1 MGIDELLD
9 TVGLKL
15 RYRYAYLGKIFSGQW
30 IVMIFA
36 PTIWR

>member
-15 RYRYAYLGKIFSGQW
+15 RYRYAYLGEIFSGQR
-30 IVMIFA
+30 IVMILA
-36 PTIWR
+36 LKIWR